1 MAYASG
7 MRFQSIV
14 AVAIAC
20 TLQLG
25 VGAGCKRRPHGVAG
39 PPLIAA
45 PMPAGYVETHV
56 LRVVAMHSGGNAV
69 LLTDSAELVALPI
82 FIGGT
87 EATSID
93 LRTRGDHY
101 VRPLTHDLLSETI
114 HELGGRAVQVQVD
127 DLVSDV
133 YRGTVVLERGDGS
146 LLVMDARPSDCVA
159 LALGEKVPIYVRKQ
173 LLDDEGVSVPS
184 LSGEGGPSGG
194 GARRAP
200 TSL

>member
-1 MAYASG
+1 
-7 MRFQSIV
+7 MRLGSIV
-14 AVAIAC
+14 ALAVVC
-20 TLQLG
+20 TVQ
-25 VGAGCKRRPHGVAG
+25 VGAGVGCKRHAHGAAAG
-39 PPLIAA
+39 PPPLTAVA
-45 PMPAGYVETHV
+45 PTGYVETHV
-56 LRVVAMHSGGNAV
+56 LRVVTMHSGGNAV
-69 LLTDSAELVALPI
+69 LLTDSGELVALPI

-93 LRTRGDHY
+93 LRERGEHY

-133 YRGTVVLERGDGS
+133 YRGTVVLERSDGS
-146 LLVMDARPSDCVA
+146 LLVMDARPSDCIA
-159 LALGEKVPIYVRKQ
+159 LALGEKVPIYVRKK

-184 LSGEGGPSGG
+184 LSGEAGPGG
-194 GARRAP
+194 GARRNP